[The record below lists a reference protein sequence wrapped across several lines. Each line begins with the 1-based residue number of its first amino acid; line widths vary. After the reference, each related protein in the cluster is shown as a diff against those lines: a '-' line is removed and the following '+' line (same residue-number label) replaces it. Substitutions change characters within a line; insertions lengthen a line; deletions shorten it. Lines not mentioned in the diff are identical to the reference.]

1 MMIILYSV
9 AVTAII
15 LFCIFYI
22 RYLLKKFVF
31 FAENIDNLREEVEEY
46 GIHLKSLYE
55 MEMFYGDETIRA
67 MIEHTKHI
75 LDRIEDFEE
84 FYSLLSDPTENLE
97 EEEVSVPAEKDP
109 TQKEEVKEI
118 FHRSS

>member
-1 MMIILYSV
+1 MIIIVYS
-9 AVTAII
+9 II
-15 LFCIFYI
+15 LTLAVLFNIFYI
-22 RYLLKKFVF
+22 RYLLQKLVF

-84 FYSLLSDPTENLE
+84 FYSLISNPNEIPE
-97 EEEVSVPAEKDP
+97 EEELSVPSEKDP
-109 TQKEEVKEI
+109 SETEEV
-118 FHRSS
+118 

>member
-31 FAENIDNLREEVEEY
+31 FAENIDNLREEVEE
-46 GIHLKSLYE
+46 
-55 MEMFYGDETIRA
+55 TIKA

-97 EEEVSVPAEKDP
+97 EEEVSVPTEKDP